1 MTKGVERLVDGEFR
15 SHSLDLLTRI
25 MASSRDPREL
35 ENLLREVWTPGE
47 LRDAAQRVE
56 VAAQLLEGST
66 YEMIAQLTGASTA
79 TISRVRRGLERGEG
93 TVEQALL
100 RVGRGESGRNAR
112 PRWTA
117 GSSVLG

>member
-1 MTKGVERLVDGEFR
+1 MAEGEFR
-15 SHSLDLLTRI
+15 AYDLDLLTRVL
-25 MASSRDPREL
+25 ASCRDPREL

-79 TISRVRRGLERGEG
+79 TISRVRRSIERGEG
-93 TVEQALL
+93 TLEKALL
-100 RVGRGESGRNAR
+100 RVGRGESGRYRRRA
-112 PRWTA
+112 WVA
-117 GSSVLG
+117 GGMLE

>member
-1 MTKGVERLVDGEFR
+1 MADSEFR
-15 SHSLDLLTRI
+15 AGSLGLLTRTL
-25 MASSRDPREL
+25 ASCRDPREL

-79 TISRVRRGLERGEG
+79 TISRVRRSVERGDGTLER
-93 TVEQALL
+93 ALQ
-100 RVGRGESGRNAR
+100 RVGRGEG
-112 PRWTA
+112 PRLHRRSWIA
-117 GSSVLG
+117 GGMLE